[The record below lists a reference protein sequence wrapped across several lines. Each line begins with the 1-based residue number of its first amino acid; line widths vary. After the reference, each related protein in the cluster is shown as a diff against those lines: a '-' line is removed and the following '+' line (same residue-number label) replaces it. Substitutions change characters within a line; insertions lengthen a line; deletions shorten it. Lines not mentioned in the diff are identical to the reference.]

1 MKPLGTTN
9 AVENGLT
16 TPKSAFGK
24 TISQCGLSTKSLKP
38 SELTTPE
45 KTSFQQVN
53 QLLKR
58 QIQRAK
64 FQQESTAQLHQK
76 SQRQRTSQLLQR
88 CQFWIFIK
96 LINSEFERRYD
107 NFSFELL
114 PLDLAISLR
123 FSSCQLTPH

>member
-1 MKPLGTTN
+1 M
-9 AVENGLT
+9 
-16 TPKSAFGK
+16 
-24 TISQCGLSTKSLKP
+24 
-38 SELTTPE
+38 ELTTPE

-76 SQRQRTSQLLQR
+76 SQRQRTSQLVQR

-114 PLDLAISLR
+114 PLDL
-123 FSSCQLTPH
+123 